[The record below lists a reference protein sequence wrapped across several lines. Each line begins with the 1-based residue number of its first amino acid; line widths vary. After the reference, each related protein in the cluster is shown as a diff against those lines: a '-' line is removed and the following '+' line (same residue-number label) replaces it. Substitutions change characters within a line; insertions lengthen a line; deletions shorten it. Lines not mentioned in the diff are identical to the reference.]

1 MRRTFCALCLAAVAL
16 APAGLRAEEDLAS
29 KLPRSAILYLKLDA
43 QSIVEHF
50 RKYLEL
56 LDPEQGGK
64 FAYQVGATR
73 EALKEWSGAHE
84 FKPVLFD
91 QLETLKAFVVVMAKK
106 TPEIKKRTY
115 KAPKYN
121 EETGK
126 VIEGQFDEHV
136 FEEKVEYTTSMIVET
151 SEESTE
157 NFMTQ
162 FKALQERLKEKEPEN
177 KAHEYTK
184 VDVDQGELIRQTSDQ
199 STLGRMGRHLIFS
212 DANPA
217 ELWSAL
223 MEPPEGRLSE
233 SPLYQRFAQGDSTG
247 ACRAFLN
254 TAELF
259 KRRET
264 DLAAKA
270 EEAAKAAAE
279 APPPQKDPNAEEGE
293 EPFDEAAWRKE
304 MAEAQLN
311 SFRMMKKLFGFD
323 KWNTLG
329 GDVNFFCDG
338 KVARTG
344 GQLSM
349 HFDEGLTPAMQAI
362 LSGGEAFVAP
372 EVGDRDQL
380 TWMLRL
386 APSGVLKAV
395 QDSMDPDDA
404 NMFTIQM
411 GMMKGA
417 VAYDLGEILA
427 QLAGDIYFFLDI
439 EKKDHEVQEW
449 DPQTE
454 QVVTK
459 TVNGPVPK
467 FMFLFGLKDREAFG
481 QMLSQMFT
489 TISRNPAFAPLVKKR
504 TYQETDVYQ
513 VGVDVSKPDAD
524 PDGRTSFALVV
535 VGRYLS
541 FGGWNDVTE
550 LIRRAKAAE
559 QAAPG
564 ALADVVAKNKDAQML
579 LVMSK
584 AFTKKIQEMSSA
596 AKGEKDGIDTALEA
610 LEKLNLPMDDKELEE
625 KLKTALKG
633 LLESAKILQE
643 RAEKLGSPL
652 LVVKGA
658 MNGNYYE
665 VKVKDEL
672 QKP

>member
-1 MRRTFCALCLAAVAL
+1 MRRTLCILCLAAVAL
-16 APAGLRAEEDLAS
+16 APASARAEEDLAA
-29 KLPRSAILYLKLDA
+29 KLPRSAIFYLKLDA
-43 QSIVEHF
+43 QGIVEHF

-64 FAYQVGATR
+64 FSYQVGATR

-106 TPEIKKRTY
+106 TPEVKKHTY
-115 KAPKYN
+115 KVPKYN
-121 EETGK
+121 EETGEQ
-126 VIEGQFDEHV
+126 IEGQFEDHV
-136 FEEKVEYTTSMIVET
+136 FEEKVEYTTSMVLES
-151 SEESTE
+151 SEEAAAD
-157 NFMTQ
+157 FLTQ

-177 KAHEYTK
+177 KSHEYTK
-184 VDVDQGELIRQTSDQ
+184 VDVDQGELIKQASDS
-199 STLGRMGRHLIFS
+199 STLGRMGRLLVFS

-223 MEPPEGRLSE
+223 MAPPEGKLSE
-233 SPLYQRFAQGDSTG
+233 SALYQRFAQSESTG
-247 ACRAFLN
+247 VCRAFLN

-259 KRRET
+259 KRLEAS
-264 DLAAKA
+264 LAAEVEDA
-270 EEAAKAAAE
+270 TKAAAA
-279 APPPQKDPNAEEGE
+279 APPPQKDPNAAEGE
-293 EPFDEAAWRKE
+293 APFDEAAWRKE
-304 MAEAQLN
+304 FAEQELK
-311 SFRMMKKLFGFD
+311 SFRMMKKLFGLD

-344 GQLSM
+344 GLLSM

-362 LSGGEAFVAP
+362 LNGGDAFVAP
-372 EVGDRDQL
+372 GVGDRDQ
-380 TWMLRL
+380 MAMMFRV
-386 APSGVLKAV
+386 APSGILKAV
-395 QDSMDPDDA
+395 QEGLDPDVA
-404 NMFTIQM
+404 NMFTLQM

-417 VAYDLGEILA
+417 VGYDLGEILA

-439 EKKDHEVQEW
+439 EKKEHEVTEW
-449 DPQTE
+449 DME
-454 QVVTK
+454 AEKVVTK

-467 FMFLFGLKDREAFG
+467 FMFLFGLKDREAFT
-481 QMLSQMFT
+481 QMLSQTFT

-550 LIRRAKAAE
+550 LIRRTKAAE

-564 ALADVVAKNKDAQML
+564 SLADVVAKNKDAQML

-584 AFTKKIQEMSSA
+584 AFLKKLQAMAKEEKGQADELA
-596 AKGEKDGIDTALEA
+596 AALEA

-633 LLESAKILQE
+633 LLESGKALQD

-652 LVVKGA
+652 VVVKGA
-658 MNGNYYE
+658 LAGNYYE
-665 VKVKDEL
+665 VKVKDEV

>member
-1 MRRTFCALCLAAVAL
+1 MRRTLCILCLAAAAL
-16 APAGLRAEEDLAS
+16 APASVRAEEDLAG
-29 KLPRSAILYLKLDA
+29 KLPRGSIFFLKLDA
-43 QSIVEHF
+43 KGIVEHVG
-50 RKYLEL
+50 KYLEL

-64 FAYQVGATR
+64 FKYQVGVTR
-73 EALKEWSGAHE
+73 EAMKEWSAAHE
-84 FKPVLFD
+84 FKPLLFD
-91 QLETLKAFVVVMAKK
+91 QLEALKAFVVVMAKK
-106 TPEIKKRTY
+106 APEIKKHTY
-115 KAPKYN
+115 KVPKYN
-121 EETGK
+121 EETGEQ
-126 VIEGQFDEHV
+126 IEGQFEEQV
-136 FEEKVEYTTSMIVET
+136 YEEKLEYTTSMIVE
-151 SEESTE
+151 STE
-157 NFMTQ
+157 EVAEDFVTQ
-162 FKALQERLKEKEPEN
+162 FKALQERLKEKEPEKKN
-177 KAHEYTK
+177 HEYKK
-184 VDVDQGELIRQTSDQ
+184 VDVDQGELIQQAEGT

-223 MEPPEGRLSE
+223 MAPPEGKLSE
-233 SPLYQRFAQGDSTG
+233 SPLYQRFAQSESTG
-247 ACRAFLN
+247 VCRAFLN

-259 KRRET
+259 KRHEAGLVA
-264 DLAAKA
+264 DLDKA
-270 EEAAKAAAE
+270 TKAAAE
-279 APPPQKDPNAEEGE
+279 APPKQNAPSAEEDE
-293 EPFDEAAWRKE
+293 EPVDAVQWEKAR
-304 MAEAQLN
+304 AEQELKA
-311 SFRMMKKLFGFD
+311 FRMLNKLFGLD

-344 GQLSM
+344 GVLSM

-362 LSGGEAFVAP
+362 LTGGEAFVAP
-372 EVGDRDQL
+372 EVGDRDQMA
-380 TWMLRL
+380 WMFRI

-395 QDSMDPDDA
+395 QESMEPDDA
-404 NMFTIQM
+404 NMFTLQM

-417 VAYDLGEILA
+417 VGYDLGEILA
-427 QLAGDIYFFLDI
+427 QLAGDVYLFLDV
-439 EKKDHEVQEW
+439 EKKDHPVTEYDME
-449 DPQTE
+449 TE
-454 QVVTK
+454 QFVTK

-467 FMFLFGLKDREAFG
+467 FMVLFGLKDREAFA
-481 QMLSQMFT
+481 QMLSQTFT
-489 TISRNPAFAPLVKKR
+489 TISRNPMFAPLVKKR

-513 VGVDVSKPDAD
+513 IGMDVSKPDAD
-524 PDGRTSFALVV
+524 PDGTTSFALVA

-564 ALADVVAKNKDAQML
+564 ALAEVVAKNKDAQML

-584 AFTKKIQEMSSA
+584 AFIKKLQTMTQDGKDKEDELA
-596 AKGEKDGIDTALEA
+596 AALEA

-633 LLESAKILQE
+633 LVESAKVLQD

-652 LVVKGA
+652 FVVKGA
-658 MNGNYYE
+658 MAGNYYE